1 MRPLLKRVSI
11 YRSLPNI
18 RKQRALMQ
26 KPVPRLSHGGR
37 PWRPKGVAALSQSSD
52 SEDFDEE
59 DARRIAR
66 SGIHTLR
73 AELARHSLGTAGNMD
88 ALVDRLG
95 RFYRARAVKA
105 AGSVA
110 KAKKEAEIFEN
121 EYGPVFDD
129 AYFPESGFGWS
140 RSTNPMRKIPD
151 DDDTWPDSGKYASS
165 RTCFLSLLRPGEY
178 HAALAYNSLVGVY
191 DDELTEL
198 VIRGGGNTRA
208 FTFTSLQADERLEST
223 SIIGEGRVLTP
234 RRTDEQ
240 VYIEL
245 STTSTCFGCR
255 VDEQF
260 CRADEESDP
269 HGEFSC
275 SRFLSCREL
284 LGGEKIFTQEGGD
297 TKLFTTQQ
305 GDIELCVESY
315 GMGSDEAYLLRFS
328 PQAAEQPG
336 SKSQEA
342 AAETLLLAPGAAGSS
357 SAQVEVKTETVT
369 YTEEPFITHTS
380 DTNGKMA
387 AGPSAVA
394 VKQEE
399 KRLQEHEQDQAAG
412 VLQRK
417 RIKLE
422 AAVQRKR
429 EGEEGIQVTESID
442 LTDESLPRHM
452 PANWDCMDPGARQA
466 WVYDWHHAAVN
477 RGDRLCPACFTK
489 QGVKYIL
496 KLLRNGRAQF
506 TCNSITCSSC
516 YAEYCLNCGGEKG
529 GGRGSGYHTECGRQP
544 SWLKELEGTPNLA
557 ESDPRVKQPPPQLK
571 RVAEAAAEE

>member
-1 MRPLLKRVSI
+1 
-11 YRSLPNI
+11 
-18 RKQRALMQ
+18 MQ
-26 KPVPRLSHGGR
+26 ISHGR
-37 PWRPKGVAALSQSSD
+37 AWRPKGVAELSESSD
-52 SEDFDEE
+52 SEDFDEK
-59 DARRIAR
+59 DARRIAH
-66 SGIHTLR
+66 SGIRTLR
-73 AELARHSLGTAGNMD
+73 AKLARHSLDTAGNTD
-88 ALVDRLG
+88 ALVDRLR
-95 RFYRARAVKA
+95 RFYRARAVPA
-105 AGSVA
+105 AESVA
-110 KAKKEAEIFEN
+110 KAQKEAEIFEN
-121 EYGPVFDD
+121 EYGPVFED

-191 DDELTEL
+191 EAEPTEL
-198 VIRGGGNTRA
+198 VIRAVGNTRA

-255 VDEQF
+255 VDE
-260 CRADEESDP
+260 EDP
-269 HGEFSC
+269 HGEFRA

-305 GDIELCVESY
+305 GDIELRVESD
-315 GMGSDEAYLLRFS
+315 GMGFDVAYLLRFS
-328 PQAAEQPG
+328 PQVAEQPG
-336 SKSQEA
+336 SRSQEA
-342 AAETLLLAPGAAGSS
+342 AAETPLLAPGATGSS
-357 SAQVEVKTETVT
+357 SAPVEVKTEAVT
-369 YTEEPFITHTS
+369 YTEEPFITHKQS

-571 RVAEAAAEE
+571 RVAEE

>member
-1 MRPLLKRVSI
+1 MRI
-11 YRSLPNI
+11 
-18 RKQRALMQ
+18 
-26 KPVPRLSHGGR
+26 SHGR
-37 PWRPKGVAALSQSSD
+37 AWRPKGVAALSESSD
-52 SEDFDEE
+52 SEDFDEK

-66 SGIHTLR
+66 SGIRTLR
-73 AELARHSLGTAGNMD
+73 AKLARHSLDTAGNTD

-95 RFYRARAVKA
+95 RFYRARAVPA
-105 AGSVA
+105 AESVA
-110 KAKKEAEIFEN
+110 KAQKEAEIFEN
-121 EYGPVFDD
+121 EYGPVFED

-178 HAALAYNSLVGVY
+178 HVALAYNSLVGVY

-255 VDEQF
+255 VDE
-260 CRADEESDP
+260 EDP
-269 HGEFSC
+269 HGEFRA

-305 GDIELCVESY
+305 GDIELRVESE
-315 GMGSDEAYLLRFS
+315 GMGFDVAYLLRFS

-336 SKSQEA
+336 SRSQEA
-342 AAETLLLAPGAAGSS
+342 AAETPLLAPGAAGSS
-357 SAQVEVKTETVT
+357 SAQVEVKTETVP
-369 YTEEPFITHTS
+369 YTEEPFITHKQS

>member
-1 MRPLLKRVSI
+1 
-11 YRSLPNI
+11 
-18 RKQRALMQ
+18 MQ
-26 KPVPRLSHGGR
+26 ISHGR
-37 PWRPKGVAALSQSSD
+37 AWRPKGVAELSESSD
-52 SEDFDEE
+52 SEDFDEK
-59 DARRIAR
+59 DARRIAH
-66 SGIHTLR
+66 SGIRTLR
-73 AELARHSLGTAGNMD
+73 AKLARHSLDTAGNTD
-88 ALVDRLG
+88 ALVDRLR
-95 RFYRARAVKA
+95 RFYRARAVPA
-105 AGSVA
+105 AESVA
-110 KAKKEAEIFEN
+110 KAQKEAEIFEN
-121 EYGPVFDD
+121 EYGPVFED

-191 DDELTEL
+191 EAEPTEL
-198 VIRGGGNTRA
+198 VIRAVGNTRA

-255 VDEQF
+255 VDE
-260 CRADEESDP
+260 EDP
-269 HGEFSC
+269 HGEFRA

-305 GDIELCVESY
+305 GDIELCVESE
-315 GMGSDEAYLLRFS
+315 GMGFDVAYLLRFS
-328 PQAAEQPG
+328 PQVAEQPG
-336 SKSQEA
+336 SRSQEA
-342 AAETLLLAPGAAGSS
+342 AAETPLLAPGAAGSS
-357 SAQVEVKTETVT
+357 SAQVEVKTETVP
-369 YTEEPFITHTS
+369 YTEEPFITHKQS

-477 RGDRLCPACFTK
+477 RGDRLCPVCCAK

-571 RVAEAAAEE
+571 RVAEE

>member
-1 MRPLLKRVSI
+1 
-11 YRSLPNI
+11 
-18 RKQRALMQ
+18 MQ
-26 KPVPRLSHGGR
+26 ISHGR
-37 PWRPKGVAALSQSSD
+37 AWRPKGVAALSESSD
-52 SEDFDEE
+52 SEDFDEK

-66 SGIHTLR
+66 SGIRTLR
-73 AELARHSLGTAGNMD
+73 AKLARHSLDTAGNTD

-95 RFYRARAVKA
+95 RFYRARAV
-105 AGSVA
+105 
-110 KAKKEAEIFEN
+110 EAEIFEN
-121 EYGPVFDD
+121 QYGPVFED
-129 AYFPESGFGWS
+129 AYFPEAGHGCFRMTGP
-140 RSTNPMRKIPD
+140 N
-151 DDDTWPDSGKYASS
+151 DDTWPASGKYASS
-165 RTCFLSLLRPGEY
+165 RKCFLSLLRPGEY
-178 HAALAYNSLVGVY
+178 HEALAYNSVVGVY

-255 VDEQF
+255 VDEEYV
-260 CRADEESDP
+260 REDEELDP

-305 GDIELCVESY
+305 GDIELRVESE
-315 GMGSDEAYLLRFS
+315 GMGFDVAYLLRFS

-342 AAETLLLAPGAAGSS
+342 AAETLLLASGAAGSS
-357 SAQVEVKTETVT
+357 SAQVEVKTETVP
-369 YTEEPFITHTS
+369 YTEEPFITHKQS